1 MRMIDGSVHHFGYAT
16 KNIEKSEELF
26 QGLGYTACS
35 NLIED
40 LKLGVC
46 VKFYSLKNNSVKVE
60 LIMPIASAKNPLKP
74 ILKQRAGF
82 YHVALVSGN
91 FLETANLLKLK
102 SISDKMPAIA
112 FEGAEI
118 QFFVSKDASI
128 VELISY
134 YDGA

>member
-1 MRMIDGSVHHFGYAT
+1 MALIDGSVHHFGYAT
-16 KNIEKSEELF
+16 QDIAKSEKLF
-26 QGLGYTACS
+26 QGFGYYACS
-35 NLIED
+35 DLIED
-40 LKLGVC
+40 PKLGVC

-60 LIMPIASAKNPLKP
+60 LVMPITSAKNPLKP

-91 FLETANLLKLK
+91 FLKTANLLKLK

-118 QFFVSKDASI
+118 QFFVSKDMGI
-128 VELISY
+128 IELISY
-134 YDGA
+134 YD

>member
-1 MRMIDGSVHHFGYAT
+1 MTLIDGSVHHFGYAT
-16 KNIEKSEELF
+16 KNIAKSEELF
-26 QGLGYTACS
+26 QGLGYYACS
-35 NLIED
+35 DLIED

-82 YHVALVSGN
+82 YHVALVSSN
-91 FLETANLLKLK
+91 FLKTANILKLK
-102 SISDKMPAIA
+102 LISDKMPAIA

-118 QFFVSKDASI
+118 QFFVSKDMGI
-128 VELISY
+128 VELISFN
-134 YDGA
+134 DGV

>member
-1 MRMIDGSVHHFGYAT
+1 MSLIDGSVHHFGYAT

-26 QGLGYTACS
+26 QGLGYYACS
-35 NLIED
+35 GLIED

-82 YHVALVSGN
+82 YHVALVSSN
-91 FLETANLLKLK
+91 FLKTVNILKLK
-102 SISDKMPAIA
+102 SISDRMPAIA

-118 QFFVSKDASI
+118 QFFVSKDMGI
-128 VELISY
+128 VELISFN
-134 YDGA
+134 DGV

>member
-1 MRMIDGSVHHFGYAT
+1 MSLIDGSVHHFGYAT
-16 KNIEKSEELF
+16 QDIAKSEKLF
-26 QGLGYTACS
+26 QGLGYYACS
-35 NLIED
+35 DLIED
-40 LKLGVC
+40 PKLGVC

-82 YHVALVSGN
+82 YHIALVSGN
-91 FLETANLLKLK
+91 FLKTANLLKLK

-118 QFFVSKDASI
+118 QFFVSKDMGI
-128 VELISY
+128 VELISFN
-134 YDGA
+134 DGI

>member
-1 MRMIDGSVHHFGYAT
+1 MALNDGSVHHFGYAT
-16 KNIEKSEELF
+16 KDIAKSEELF
-26 QGLGYTACS
+26 KGLGYYACS
-35 NLIED
+35 DLIED
-40 LKLGVC
+40 LKLGAC

-60 LIMPIASAKNPLKP
+60 LIMPIASAKNPWKP

-82 YHVALVSGN
+82 YHIALVSGN
-91 FLETANLLKLK
+91 FLKTANLLKLK
-102 SISDKMPAIA
+102 SISVSMPAIA

-118 QFFVSKDASI
+118 QFFVSKDAGI

>member
-1 MRMIDGSVHHFGYAT
+1 MALIDGSVHHFGYAT
-16 KNIEKSEELF
+16 KDIAKSEELF
-26 QGLGYTACS
+26 QSLGYHACS
-35 NLIED
+35 DLIED

-60 LIMPIASAKNPLKP
+60 LITPIASAKNPLKP

-82 YHVALVSGN
+82 YHVALVSGD
-91 FLETANLLKLK
+91 FLKTANLLKLK

-118 QFFVSKDASI
+118 QFFVSKDMGI
-128 VELISY
+128 VELISSY
-134 YDGA
+134 GGV

>member
-1 MRMIDGSVHHFGYAT
+1 MRLIDGSVHHFGYAT

-118 QFFVSKDASI
+118 QFFVSKDAGI

>member
-1 MRMIDGSVHHFGYAT
+1 MAVIDGSVHHFGYAT
-16 KNIEKSEELF
+16 NDLAKSEELF
-26 QGLGYTACS
+26 QGLGYHACS
-35 NLIED
+35 DLIED

-60 LIMPIASAKNPLKP
+60 LITPIASAKNPLKP

-82 YHVALVSGN
+82 YHIALVSGD
-91 FLETANLLKLK
+91 FLKTANLLKLK

-118 QFFVSKDASI
+118 QFFVSKDTGI

-134 YDGA
+134 YDGV